1 MWAWRIRYTRGGA
14 TGGKRAGG
22 DSIVF
27 GAIKLKAG
35 RGNIKKTVL
44 KRNDFFLSCI
54 VKLN

>member
-54 VKLN
+54 VN

>member
-1 MWAWRIRYTRGGA
+1 MVTNRRQRTQQPTKNMWAWRIRYTRGGA

-35 RGNIKKTVL
+35 RGNIK
-44 KRNDFFLSCI
+44 
-54 VKLN
+54 